1 MSNQSTSSSGIS
13 VIGALGIVFVTL
25 KLLGHIEWSWVW
37 VLAPFWAGFAIVA
50 VLFAVYLAV
59 PIKQNRGRRK

>member
-1 MSNQSTSSSGIS
+1 MSNQSTSSSGIG

-25 KLLGHIEWSWVW
+25 KLLGHVEWPWVW

-59 PIKQNRGRRK
+59 AIKQNRGRRK